1 VRSRVR
7 GVEVRLTHRPSESY
21 NARVVREVPA
31 ASEQLPSR
39 AFTEAGGGRLA
50 ADPHDTGQLKT
61 LQRTF
66 QFDVELPVEAANT
79 NFGSRVLVRFDHGQE
94 PLAWQW
100 YRRLRQLF
108 LSRFEA

>member
-1 VRSRVR
+1 
-7 GVEVRLTHRPSESY
+7 
-21 NARVVREVPA
+21 
-31 ASEQLPSR
+31 
-39 AFTEAGGGRLA
+39 
-50 ADPHDTGQLKT
+50 
-61 LQRTF
+61 
-66 QFDVELPVEAANT
+66 VELPVEAANT